1 MHPDNSLSYLS
12 PTTESLLFL
21 QDIVKAFIKYQTEN
35 NKTPPYDPRFE

>member
-12 PTTESLLFL
+12 PTIKSLLFL

-35 NKTPPYDPRFE
+35 NKTLPYDARFE